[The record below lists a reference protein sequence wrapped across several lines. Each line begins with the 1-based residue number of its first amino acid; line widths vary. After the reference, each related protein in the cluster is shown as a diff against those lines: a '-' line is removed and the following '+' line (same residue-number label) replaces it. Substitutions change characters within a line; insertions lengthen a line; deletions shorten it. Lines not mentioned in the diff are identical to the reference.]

1 MSIGDVKAV
10 IGEGNHSLDQAT
22 TTVEGIGTALKDVIR
37 LVLATLD
44 GSEHEKAEEARG
56 ALVAAQREV
65 DLTLRTIKRAK
76 DNASTFVAGL
86 G

>member
-10 IGEGNHSLDQAT
+10 FGEGEHSLDQAT
-22 TTVEGIGTALKDVIR
+22 TTVEGIGTVLEDVIR
-37 LVLATLD
+37 LVVATLD
-44 GSEHEKAEEARG
+44 GSHHEKAQAARG
-56 ALVAAQREV
+56 ALLAAQREV

-76 DNASTFVAGL
+76 AHASSFVTGL